1 MFNNPENCFAC
12 GTKNP
17 YGLQLTFDYK
27 DERIVCEFTLPERF
41 QGYPGI
47 AHGGIVSTI
56 LDETMAHLLMNQN
69 IYAVTGKL
77 EVSFHRPVP
86 INKALFAEGYFPS
99 GRQSRWGKILQACI
113 IDEDRNVLAKA
124 KALFIDRTEEMLA
137 GS

>member
-17 YGLQLTFDYK
+17 YGLQLTFDYNNK
-27 DERIVCEFTLPERF
+27 RTVCEFVLPERF

-56 LDETMAHLLMNQN
+56 LDETMAYLLMKQN
-69 IYAVTGKL
+69 IFAVTGKL

-86 INKALFAEGYFPS
+86 INKPLIAEGYFPS
-99 GRQSRWGKILQACI
+99 GRQSRWGKILLADI
-113 IDEDRNVLAKA
+113 LDEDRNILAKG
-124 KALFIDRTEEMLA
+124 KALFIDRTKEMLA
-137 GS
+137 GG